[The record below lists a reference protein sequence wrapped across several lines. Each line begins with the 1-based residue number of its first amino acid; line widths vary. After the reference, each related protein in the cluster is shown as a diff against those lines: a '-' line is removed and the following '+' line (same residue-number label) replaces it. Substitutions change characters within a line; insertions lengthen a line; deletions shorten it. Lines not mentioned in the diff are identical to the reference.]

1 MDYRSVDA
9 LVNVFTGQD
18 AVVEAFPPHVADM
31 QATIVD
37 ACLRAGT
44 VKHII
49 TPDFSNDTFN
59 SHITELP
66 LFIPKVEAQ
75 KELEEKARGTHLTWS
90 AIITGAWYDW
100 GEYAQT
106 LRLRRAI

>member
-44 VKHII
+44 VKHFI

-75 KELEEKARGTHLTWS
+75 KQLGRRPEERILPGAPSSRERGM
-90 AIITGAWYDW
+90 TGVS
-100 GEYAQT
+100 T
-106 LRLRRAI
+106 LRH